1 MKKGI
6 KMKFFLFSARIFAF
20 TIMIILY
27 IGCDG
32 LEGNQNKS
40 IFPKS
45 ENFGD
50 YWYQGKAELN
60 RYDLEQVRYGE
71 IHKGDAVLI
80 FVTEDFL
87 KNEQVKYE
95 YGDKTANVQTVLK
108 LNSNRRF
115 FTGIYPY
122 SLLTCTFTP
131 IRSND
136 SHSLKITFTAQEW
149 CGHSFMQLNNWKNKY
164 TVQQNSYFQAEGDKN
179 FNIEHAL
186 LEDEVW
192 TMIRINPDLL
202 PIGEIDVI
210 PAMQYVRLFHKNY
223 KIEKTTVKKT
233 EASEIALSANPLI
246 KYTIGY
252 HDLPRSLTIIF
263 EKDFPYQIL
272 AWEETYGSNERTDNG
287 DLLITKAVRTNKLM
301 LDYWNK
307 NSVADS
313 VYRHELGLR
322 Q

>member
-1 MKKGI
+1 M
-6 KMKFFLFSARIFAF
+6 L
-20 TIMIILY
+20 LY
-27 IGCDG
+27 SGCSG
-32 LEGNQNKS
+32 VEGNRNES

-71 IHKGDAVLI
+71 IRKGDAVLI

-87 KNEQVKYE
+87 VNEQVKYE
-95 YGDKTANVQTVLK
+95 YGEKTANIQSILK

-122 SLLTCTFTP
+122 SLLTSTFTP
-131 IRSND
+131 VRSKD
-136 SHSLKITFTAQEW
+136 KHSLKLSFTAQEW
-149 CGHSFMQLNNWKNKY
+149 CGHTFMQLNNRKNKY
-164 TVQQNSYFQAEGDKN
+164 TVRQYSYFQAEGDKQ
-179 FNIEHAL
+179 FDLEQAL

-202 PIGEIDVI
+202 PVGEIEVI
-210 PAMQYVRLFHKNY
+210 PAMQYVRLFHKDF

-233 EASEIALSANPLI
+233 EISDTALSTNSLI
-246 KYTIGY
+246 KYTIRY
-252 HDLPRSLTIIF
+252 HNLPRSLTIVF
-263 EKDFPYQIL
+263 EKDFPFQIL
-272 AWEETYGSNERTDNG
+272 AWEETYGSDKGEGKN

-301 LDYWNK
+301 LDYWRK
-307 NSVADS
+307 NSIADS